1 MGHCCSCDK
10 LRATDTS
17 IAAEVLAEADEYGTV
32 VPKTKHLAPIAR
44 KLDNAIHWIKLYTVD
59 TLIAS
64 QSVPGWSAFNALL
77 YPESPEIG
85 VVGY

>member
-1 MGHCCSCDK
+1 MGDDLKS
-10 LRATDTS
+10 LF
-17 IAAEVLAEADEYGTV
+17 VLVRLNNSGGIKEENELFESARCADEVGKV
-32 VPKTKHLAPIAR
+32 MRMHPSGLMESLSREV
-44 KLDNAIHWIKLYTVD
+44 
-59 TLIAS
+59 IAS

>member
-1 MGHCCSCDK
+1 MGDDLKSLFILVRLNKSGLKKKMSCLSQHVALMNYK
-10 LRATDTS
+10 RSLECMESLSREV
-17 IAAEVLAEADEYGTV
+17 IAG
-32 VPKTKHLAPIAR
+32 
-44 KLDNAIHWIKLYTVD
+44 
-59 TLIAS
+59 